1 MPCRSRTGRRSSR
14 DVYFLSVPDAAIT
27 AVFDTDITKAKNLA
41 EKYQISEKSVFEK
54 FEDVLSYAIFDAI
67 VITTP
72 TFTHYQYTKTAAR
85 QKIHVFCE
93 KPMAI
98 TEKDCDEMIDICR
111 KENVILQI
119 GFMRRFDTG
128 FSQAKQII
136 ENGEIGEPLI
146 LILNK

>member
-1 MPCRSRTGRRSSR
+1 
-14 DVYFLSVPDAAIT
+14 
-27 AVFDTDITKAKNLA
+27 
-41 EKYQISEKSVFEK
+41 
-54 FEDVLSYAIFDAI
+54 
-67 VITTP
+67 
-72 TFTHYQYTKTAAR
+72 
-85 QKIHVFCE
+85 
-93 KPMAI
+93 MAI
-98 TEKDCDEMIDICR
+98 TEKDCNEMIDICR

>member
-1 MPCRSRTGRRSSR
+1 M
-14 DVYFLSVPDAAIT
+14 
-27 AVFDTDITKAKNLA
+27 
-41 EKYQISEKSVFEK
+41 
-54 FEDVLSYAIFDAI
+54 LSYAIFDAI

-72 TFTHYQYTKTAAR
+72 TFTYYQYTKTAAR

>member
-1 MPCRSRTGRRSSR
+1 M
-14 DVYFLSVPDAAIT
+14 
-27 AVFDTDITKAKNLA
+27 
-41 EKYQISEKSVFEK
+41 
-54 FEDVLSYAIFDAI
+54 
-67 VITTP
+67 
-72 TFTHYQYTKTAAR
+72 
-85 QKIHVFCE
+85 FCE

-98 TEKDCDEMIDICR
+98 TEKDCNEMIDICR